1 MIIFVRMRALKNMF
15 DIYLWGSMHV
25 AMAVLALVLMT
36 NHMFKLSFN
45 LPMAGFA
52 YCGTM
57 FSYNF
62 MKYESWYR
70 FKRTISLRL
79 KIITGLSIIAFLGAI
94 VFFFMLRRPTQITAV
109 VFFGLTA
116 LYTVPVFPKSSS
128 LRNLSGM
135 KVYIVALCWAGV
147 TTLMPLIDVGV
158 DISTDVILK
167 FCQRFLL
174 VLILILIFEIIDL
187 REDDPMLRTIP
198 QIIGVKMTK
207 WLNIILLIPFYCLE
221 FFKSDVDGKQLLVN
235 IVLVAATAL
244 FTIFATP
251 ERNKYYTLFWVESI
265 PIFWLGLVILVSGF

>member
-1 MIIFVRMRALKNMF
+1 MSALKRIF
-15 DIYLWGSMHV
+15 DTYLWGSMHV

-36 NHMFKLSFN
+36 NYMFNIPFN
-45 LPMAGFA
+45 LHMAGFA

-62 MKYESWYR
+62 MKYESVYR
-70 FKRTISLRL
+70 FKRTISKRL
-79 KIITGLSIIAFLGAI
+79 KIITVLSIIAFIAAT
-94 VFFFMLRRPTQITAV
+94 VFFLMLKRPTQITGII
-109 VFFGLTA
+109 FFGLTA
-116 LYTVPVFPKSSS
+116 LYTVPVFPKRAN

-147 TTLMPLIDVGV
+147 TTLMPLV
-158 DISTDVILK
+158 DAGIEISTDVILK

-187 REDDPMLRTIP
+187 GEDDPMLRTIP

-207 WLNIILLIPFYCLE
+207 LLNLILLVPFYCLE
-221 FFKSDVDGKQLLVN
+221 FFKSTVDSMQLLVN
-235 IVLVAATAL
+235 IILVVATAL

-265 PIFWLGLVILVSGF
+265 PIFWLGMVVLANGF